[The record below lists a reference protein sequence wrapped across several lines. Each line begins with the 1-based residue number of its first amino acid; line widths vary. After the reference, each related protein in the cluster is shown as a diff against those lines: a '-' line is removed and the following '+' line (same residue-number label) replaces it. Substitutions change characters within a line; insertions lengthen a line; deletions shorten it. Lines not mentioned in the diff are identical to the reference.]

1 MPDGRL
7 AAAGGYVLLARTMAA
22 FAVGLLRRPVARRHG
37 LIVRIL
43 IEVRPYVRVTGFTCV
58 TAHVR
63 CGGWRRLRQT
73 KGRYRE
79 EYKDGDTYPLSSEH
93 VSSIHTYCAGKLL

>member
-22 FAVGLLRRPVARRHG
+22 FAAGLLRRPVARRHG

-43 IEVRPYVRVTGFTCV
+43 IEIRPYVRVTGFTWI

-63 CGGWRRLRQT
+63 CSGRRRLRRT
-73 KGRYRE
+73 KGRYQE
-79 EYKDGDTYPLSSEH
+79 EYKDGDTNPLSSEH
-93 VSSIHTYCAGKLL
+93 VSSIHTYCDGKLL

>member
-7 AAAGGYVLLARTMAA
+7 PAAGGYVLLARTMAA
-22 FAVGLLRRPVARRHG
+22 FTAGLLRRPVARRHG

-43 IEVRPYVRVTGFTCV
+43 IEIRPYVRVTGLTCV
-58 TAHVR
+58 TAHVP
-63 CGGWRRLRQT
+63 CGGRRRLRRT
-73 KGRYRE
+73 KGRYQE

-93 VSSIHTYCAGKLL
+93 VSSIHTYCDGKLL